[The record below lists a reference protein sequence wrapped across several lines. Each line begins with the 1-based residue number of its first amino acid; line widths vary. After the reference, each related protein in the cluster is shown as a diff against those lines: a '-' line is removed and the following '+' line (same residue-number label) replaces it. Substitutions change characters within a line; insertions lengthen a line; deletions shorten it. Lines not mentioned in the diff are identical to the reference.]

1 VAAQGTDVPGTD
13 PIDGEQLLI
22 ARGRKPVRAAHVPQ
36 QQLARLG
43 PDPGDALQRR
53 GKSATFARLL
63 PHAIGKA
70 VGLVPRPR
78 EPEQLGSVGLE
89 PERVL
94 LPGQVHAIDQLVP
107 DGVLLLLREAHD
119 VETGQAQVAGLGKR
133 LANIPIKIAYASPL
147 SRAKNTAEAILAGRT
162 TPLWLEAG
170 LLEISHG
177 EWEGKLASDVETR
190 AWAVL
195 EKICAGLGPD
205 DTALVAAHDA
215 VNRVL
220 LCRVLG
226 LPLERIWSFRQAP
239 SSLNVLSGPL
249 ISELQVVR
257 LNDSEHVAPLLREA
271 LHKAL

>member
-1 VAAQGTDVPGTD
+1 MNILLVRHGETAWNREGRYQGRTDIP
-13 PIDGEQLLI
+13 L
-22 ARGRKPVRAAHVPQ
+22 
-36 QQLARLG
+36 
-43 PDPGDALQRR
+43 
-53 GKSATFARLL
+53 S
-63 PHAIGKA
+63 
-70 VGLVPRPR
+70 
-78 EPEQLGSVGLE
+78 
-89 PERVL
+89 
-94 LPGQVHAIDQLVP
+94 
-107 DGVLLLLREAHD
+107 
-119 VETGQAQVAGLGKR
+119 ETGQLQVRTLGER
-133 LANIPIKIAYASPL
+133 LKEVPITIAYASPL

-162 TPLWLEAG
+162 TQLLLDPG

-177 EWEGKLASDVETR
+177 QWEGKLASEVELSHAEMFGVWRSRPGRTAPAGPGAETLGDVETR

-195 EKICAGLGPD
+195 EKICDGLGPN

-215 VNRVL
+215 VNRVI

-239 SSLNVLSGPL
+239 ASLNVLSGPR

>member
-1 VAAQGTDVPGTD
+1 MNILLVRHGETTWNREGRYQGRTDIPLSD
-13 PIDGEQLLI
+13 
-22 ARGRKPVRAAHVPQ
+22 
-36 QQLARLG
+36 
-43 PDPGDALQRR
+43 
-53 GKSATFARLL
+53 
-63 PHAIGKA
+63 
-70 VGLVPRPR
+70 
-78 EPEQLGSVGLE
+78 
-89 PERVL
+89 
-94 LPGQVHAIDQLVP
+94 
-107 DGVLLLLREAHD
+107 
-119 VETGQAQVAGLGKR
+119 TGQAQVRALGER
-133 LANIPIKIAYASPL
+133 LKDVPIAVAYASPL

-177 EWEGKLASDVETR
+177 EWEGKLASDVEISHAEMFGVWRTRPGRASPAGPGAETLGDVESR

-195 EKICAGLGPD
+195 EKICDGLGPD

-215 VNRVL
+215 VNRVI

-239 SSLNVLSGPL
+239 ASLNVLSGPL

-271 LHKAL
+271 QHEAL